1 MQLAP
6 RQKSLVTPRLV
17 LEPQI
22 AAHAPQMFTLLQ
34 DPSLYRYENEAPS
47 SVEWL
52 EARFRR
58 LESRASA
65 DGREWWLNWVVR
77 QDASTLI
84 GFVQATVCEDH
95 HASIAYVVGSAYWG
109 QGYACEAVT
118 AMLDELLLRFAVI
131 RFSAVLKR
139 DNTRSVRLLE
149 RLGFVLD
156 TDGHDIHAD
165 EIRMQRG
172 PNAPRAEQEQL
183 ARPRRVDKR
192 PRT

>member
-1 MQLAP
+1 
-6 RQKSLVTPRLV
+6 
-17 LEPQI
+17 
-22 AAHAPQMFTLLQ
+22 MFTLLQ
-34 DPSLYRYENEAPS
+34 DPALYRYENEAPS
-47 SVEWL
+47 SIEWL

-77 QDASTLI
+77 HGASNLI
-84 GFVQATVCEDH
+84 GFVQATVREDH
-95 HASIAYVVGSAYWG
+95 HASIAYVFGSAYWG
-109 QGYACEAVT
+109 RGFACEAVT
-118 AMLDELLLRFAVI
+118 AMLDELLLRFGVT

-156 TDGHDIHAD
+156 ADGGDILTD

-172 PNAPRAEQEQL
+172 ANAPCAEQEQL
-183 ARPRRVDKR
+183 ARRARFNER
-192 PRT
+192 AGT